1 MRCHNFL
8 GRALFASLSLGAIVF
23 ANAEGE
29 KNLAATLFT
38 ESDATD
44 LMPAEVKAAS
54 YNSQADGPSAGALTS
69 QCGYVSTKKDRQIA
83 HVDLVV
89 KRWKTAELAKAQFD
103 SMKTIY
109 RGADVSGVG
118 DAAFRSTNPAQLH
131 VLKGRTF
138 VTVTAVKVQADKAM
152 EEAVASVALRRLRD

>member
-1 MRCHNFL
+1 MRCHTFL
-8 GRALFASLSLGAIVF
+8 GRALFASLSLSAIVF
-23 ANAEGE
+23 ANAEGG

-44 LMPAEVKAAS
+44 VMPAEVKAAS
-54 YNSQADGPSAGALTS
+54 SNSQADGPSAGALTS
-69 QCGYVSTKKDRQIA
+69 QCGYVSTKKNRQIA

-89 KRWKTAELAKAQFD
+89 KQWKTPELAKAQFE

-109 RGADVSGVG
+109 RGSDVTGVG
-118 DAAFRSTNPAQLH
+118 DAAFRCANPAQLH

-138 VTVTAVKVQADKAM
+138 LTVTAVKVQADKTM
-152 EEAVASVALRRLRD
+152 EEAVAATALRRLSD

>member
-1 MRCHNFL
+1 MRSQKLFGL
-8 GRALFASLSLGAIVF
+8 FVSLSFGAILFAQADG
-23 ANAEGE
+23 G

-44 LMPAEVKAAS
+44 VMPAEVQAAAS
-54 YNSQADGPSAGALTS
+54 NTAADGQSAGSLTS
-69 QCGYVSTKKDRQIA
+69 QCSYVSTKKNRQIA
-83 HVDLVV
+83 HVDLMV
-89 KRWKTAELAKAQFD
+89 KQWKNAELARAQFE
-103 SMKTIY
+103 SMKIIY

-118 DAAFRSTNPAQLH
+118 DAAFRSINPAQLH

-152 EEAVASVALRRLRD
+152 EEAVAATALRRLTD